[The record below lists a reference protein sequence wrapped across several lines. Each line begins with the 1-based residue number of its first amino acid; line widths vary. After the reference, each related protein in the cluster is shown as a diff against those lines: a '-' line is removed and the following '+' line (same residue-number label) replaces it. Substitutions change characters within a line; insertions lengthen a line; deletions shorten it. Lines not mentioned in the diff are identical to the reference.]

1 MLTVLAA
8 VGRSFGS
15 ALRAQLVG
23 APAAEAGVR
32 RQHTSSQD
40 MRTAAL
46 RTITYIALS
55 LALSYPLPAQAA
67 LPQSVRPPAARDTLA
82 ERQRELDSAT
92 ISLLR
97 AQNALMREYDQRLLA
112 TVYWSL
118 GGVTVLVGL
127 LVGFSWFTNFRV
139 YERDKLLLRQEI
151 AAGLRDDLAKLK
163 EEAAENAKRTEVAL
177 TKIAT
182 QAATAV
188 DARLKAAQQI
198 LETKITALELE
209 MAEQQAE
216 EWRQRK
222 VYTNEI
228 RSTLSMIQLA
238 KKLSR
243 PFMVS
248 RALDRLQ
255 ESFRAGA
262 RPDADLAAQ
271 VVTALDGL
279 SSEYGTEVETLKLA
293 LRSARQA

>member
-1 MLTVLAA
+1 
-8 VGRSFGS
+8 
-15 ALRAQLVG
+15 
-23 APAAEAGVR
+23 
-32 RQHTSSQD
+32 